1 MRKYIWLFLLG
12 SLLLVACGGGKPQ
25 INLET
30 NELKLGDVVN
40 GEIVSREVKVDNTG
54 QAELV
59 IEYIST
65 SCGCTKATLEPMT
78 VAPGGQATLTVTFD
92 SGAHGPEENGE
103 LVRQVFI
110 ASNDPMQPDVVL
122 ELTANVLPAAAP

>member
-12 SLLLVACGGGKPQ
+12 SLLLVACGGGEPQ
-25 INLET
+25 ISLET

-40 GEIVSREVKVDNTG
+40 GEIVIREVKVDNTG

-92 SGAHGPEENGE
+92 SGAHGPEETGE

-110 ASNDPMQPDVVL
+110 ASNDPVQPEVVL

>member
-1 MRKYIWLFLLG
+1 MRKYMWLFLLG
-12 SLLLVACGGGKPQ
+12 SLLLVACGGSEPQ

-30 NELKLGDVVN
+30 NELTLGDVVN

-65 SCGCTKATLEPMT
+65 SCGCTKATLEPMI
-78 VAPGGQATLTVTFD
+78 VAPGGHATLTVTFD
-92 SGAHGPEENGE
+92 SGAHGPEETGE

-110 ASNDPMQPDVVL
+110 ASNDPVQPDVVL

>member
-12 SLLLVACGGGKPQ
+12 SLLLVACGGSKPQ
-25 INLET
+25 INLEM

-40 GEIVSREVKVDNTG
+40 GEIVNREVRVDNTG

-92 SGAHGPEENGE
+92 SGAHGPEETGE

-110 ASNDPMQPDVVL
+110 ASNDPVQPEVVL